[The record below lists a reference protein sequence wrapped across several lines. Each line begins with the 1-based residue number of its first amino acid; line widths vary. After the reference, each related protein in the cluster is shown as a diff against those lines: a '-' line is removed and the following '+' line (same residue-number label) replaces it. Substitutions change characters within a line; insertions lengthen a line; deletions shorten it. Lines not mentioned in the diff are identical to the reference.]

1 MFFPNIFYELLELIL
16 LRFSYEIKPK
26 MLRNV
31 QARPLQL
38 AKPRAMV
45 KEIFFRYPSLQLSKL
60 VSEQCRWRGAAR
72 AVLAQAAAMQLL
84 LTEKIFQVR
93 NWKEQIRP

>member
-1 MFFPNIFYELLELIL
+1 MFFPTIFYELLELIL

-26 MLRNV
+26 MLRIV

-45 KEIFFRYPSLQLSKL
+45 KEIFFRYPSLQLSNL
-60 VSEQCRWRGAAR
+60 VSEHSADGEEQHGLCLLKQQQCNCCSRKRFS
-72 AVLAQAAAMQLL
+72 
-84 LTEKIFQVR
+84 K
-93 NWKEQIRP
+93 